1 MSRCNEASEDDEW
14 EDEFHLSS
22 VEQAGISGE
31 SLQPPPRLAL
41 VSGYNAVSLLVFEGE
56 VKGTFCYR
64 FVFLG
69 CCVIDQKIQMGEK
82 KHFKEALLF
91 MLARRCCVD

>member
-1 MSRCNEASEDDEW
+1 MQ
-14 EDEFHLSS
+14 F
-22 VEQAGISGE
+22 
-31 SLQPPPRLAL
+31 
-41 VSGYNAVSLLVFEGE
+41 LVFEGE